1 MRVAVMEGVNGKIHS
16 ATAQDPEPEGDEIVI
31 RQNLTGICY
40 RDLLTHEGFFP
51 RAKFPLTTG
60 A

>member
-1 MRVAVMEGVNGKIHS
+1 MEGVNGKIHS